1 MDAHPLRVTHPAP
14 VRISVKGL
22 NALVPSRKPAHDP
35 NRRSPPRPRRR
46 RRTGPAGRGLLLRR
60 LGGHGG
66 HDGEQLARRQCRGI
80 RVAGQVQQQVDDL
93 RGKADKLRDD
103 LNTVM
108 RESNGGPAAAVLGVL
123 NQKADALNAQ
133 LTLAK
138 ADAQEDLGPKI
149 TSAQEEITTALEPV
163 TVAVDKLCP
172 SS

>member
-1 MDAHPLRVTHPAP
+1 MRASRRAVLLPAVAVAVP
-14 VRISVKGL
+14 
-22 NALVPSRKPAHDP
+22 ALAFGACGIGDDDTVITLPPIRTTTTTVAPSTTIDTTKSAD
-35 NRRSPPRPRRR
+35 
-46 RRTGPAGRGLLLRR
+46 
-60 LGGHGG
+60 
-66 HDGEQLARRQCRGI
+66 E
-80 RVAGQVQQQVDDL
+80 VQQQVDDL

>member
-1 MDAHPLRVTHPAP
+1 M
-14 VRISVKGL
+14 
-22 NALVPSRKPAHDP
+22 
-35 NRRSPPRPRRR
+35 
-46 RRTGPAGRGLLLRR
+46 
-60 LGGHGG
+60 
-66 HDGEQLARRQCRGI
+66 
-80 RVAGQVQQQVDDL
+80 QQQVDDL

-103 LNTVM
+103 LNTMM
-108 RESNGGPAAAVLGVL
+108 RDSDGGPAAAVIGVL

-149 TSAQEEITTALEPV
+149 TAAQEEITTALEPV